1 MNQLK
6 GIMFENSLSVN
17 ALNARKY
24 KYERKRNEKY
34 SLTKKIKWE

>member
-24 KYERKRNEKY
+24 KYDQERNETL
-34 SLTKKIKWE
+34 SLTKKIEWE